1 MAQIGELKNI
11 DLRIEGVPIEGYL
24 RVIVEALDAIVDRL
38 EALEAAAADD
48 GR

>member
-1 MAQIGELKNI
+1 MAQIGQLKNVDI
-11 DLRIEGVPIEGYL
+11 QIEGVPIENYL
-24 RVIVEALDAIVDRL
+24 RVIVEALNAIVDRL